1 MIRSTHHSFEM
12 KHPVLSEADEQSS
25 AAGQER
31 EHACQAAVR
40 AFRASLP
47 DDSSPS
53 SREYAAGRAWEVA
66 GLPEEALACFRR
78 SLEIAT
84 DSPSDSSLNAILRC
98 ARATQSEAAVAE
110 WLAESGNLP
119 ASANQVFVTGLLW
132 KLSGEIERAE
142 KTFLL
147 AGERAVDQSNAY
159 RAFNEVVHSL
169 VARGQTE
176 EAE

>member
-1 MIRSTHHSFEM
+1 MHFTS
-12 KHPVLSEADEQSS
+12 
-25 AAGQER
+25 
-31 EHACQAAVR
+31 
-40 AFRASLP
+40 
-47 DDSSPS
+47 
-53 SREYAAGRAWEVA
+53 
-66 GLPEEALACFRR
+66 RR
-78 SLEIAT
+78 SL
-84 DSPSDSSLNAILRC
+84 LGR
-98 ARATQSEAAVAE
+98 
-110 WLAESGNLP
+110 LAESGNLP
-119 ASANQVFVTGLLW
+119 ALANQVFVTGLLW